1 MKVVLIVLL
10 ICLVILPV
18 AGCADKEVISAEQ
31 NQITAMG
38 ARLDNLQTTVNDWK
52 IQSED
57 LKKESK
63 AAREALEEYKKTQQ
77 TSNDALVKQIGNQID
92 LMTKA
97 QSSINESLASLQQKQ
112 AANIADI
119 NNLKT
124 AIDSQSKLIE
134 QLKTQISGLSSTA
147 TTTTTGSTPA
157 TISDDV
163 ITVQATKYTDS
174 VLGMEDGVP
183 FDLDFTIKMT
193 NKLDREIDRIVIQ
206 YNITCS
212 RIFDSDDI
220 TVKDS
225 KNSFLIYDY
234 GNWDGDIVECTFQR
248 STGSSTVYLDAK
260 QIFTFNPRLRIT
272 PIDYSDR
279 TFKFTLTIDSVTY
292 EVQ

>member
-1 MKVVLIVLL
+1 ML
-10 ICLVILPV
+10 ICLIALPV
-18 AGCADKEVISAEQ
+18 AGCADKEEISAEQ

-38 ARLDNLQTTVNDWK
+38 ARLDNLQTAVNDWK
-52 IQSED
+52 TQSEE

-77 TSNDALVKQIGNQID
+77 TSNDALVKQVGNQID

-97 QSSINESLASLQQKQ
+97 QASINESLSSLQQKQ

-124 AIDSQSKLIE
+124 AMDNQIKLTE
-134 QLKTQISGLSSTA
+134 QLKIQISGLSSTA
-147 TTTTTGSTPA
+147 TTTTGGTTPSTV
-157 TISDDV
+157 SDDV

-174 VLGMEDGVP
+174 VSGMEEGVP
-183 FDLDFTIKMT
+183 INLDFTIKMT
-193 NKLDREIDRIVIQ
+193 NKLDKEIDRIIIQ

-225 KNSFLIYDY
+225 KNSHLIFDY
-234 GNWDGDIVECTFQR
+234 GDWDGDIVECTFQR
-248 STGSSTVYLDAK
+248 STGSSTVYLDPK
-260 QIFTFNPRLRIT
+260 QIFTFNPRLTII

-279 TFKFTLTIDSVTY
+279 TYKFTLTINSVTY